1 MQKKG
6 FFITIEGPEG
16 AGKSTQLQKLAEY
29 LESIGATCVRTREP
43 GGTLLAEDLRNVVKE
58 YNGNEKVFPETELLL
73 MEAARSQHMN
83 VLVLPALEEGKVVIC
98 DRFSDSTL
106 AYQGYA
112 RNLDMDIIEKLN
124 LFASCNRV
132 PDLTLL
138 MDLTPE
144 DGFARTR
151 KRQETAGQF
160 DRFEIEKIDF
170 HQKVRNGFL
179 TIAKDNPNR
188 VKVVNAARSVEEIFA
203 DVKAIVDAALLATDN
218 YVKDVK

>member
-16 AGKSTQLQKLAEY
+16 AGKSTQLQKIAEY

-43 GGTLLAEDLRNVVKE
+43 GGTPLAEDLRNVVKE

-83 VLVLPALEEGKVVIC
+83 VLVLPALAEGKVVIC

-112 RNLDMDIIEKLN
+112 RGIGIERVLEIN
-124 LFASCNRV
+124 MFAREYLPKV
-132 PDLTLL
+132 TYFFDV
-138 MDLTPE
+138 TPE
-144 DGFARTR
+144 VGLARIQGR
-151 KRQETAGQF
+151 DKIDRLDLETM
-160 DRFEIEKIDF
+160 DF
-170 HQKVRNGFL
+170 HQKVYEGYKEVCRL
-179 TIAKDNPNR
+179 YPER
-188 VKVVNAARSVEEIFA
+188 VKSINGERKIEEII
-203 DVKAIVDAALLATDN
+203 DEVYNDIKTYL
-218 YVKDVK
+218 

>member
-29 LESIGATCVRTREP
+29 LESIGAICVRTREP
-43 GGTLLAEDLRNVVKE
+43 GGTPLAEDLRNVVKE

-83 VLVLPALEEGKVVIC
+83 VLVLPALAEGKVVIC

-112 RNLDMDIIEKLN
+112 RKLDMNIIEKLN
-124 LFASCNRV
+124 LFASGNRV

-151 KRQETAGQF
+151 KRTSTLGQF
-160 DRFEIEKIDF
+160 DRFEVEKIDF

-179 TIAKDNPNR
+179 TIAKENPSR
-188 VKVVNAARSVEEIFA
+188 VKVINAARSIDEIFA
-203 DVKAIVDAALLATDN
+203 DVKSAVDEALATTEN
-218 YVKDVK
+218 LVKVDL